1 MVYAEYSLQHPQG
14 DLPSIVSKSLVSQRD
29 MFRAH
34 VRTLV
39 DEPPDG
45 NEDGQTTCH
54 QTGVVHRRG
63 ASGDGVREAEDDSE
77 DNDVNTGQGIDDV
90 ANGVVHEEVTRD
102 EGRTAGQDVGE
113 DSHEVRKT
121 GQLHEAS
128 HKCAEGGRRA
138 KVDTR

>member
-1 MVYAEYSLQHPQG
+1 M
-14 DLPSIVSKSLVSQRD
+14 
-29 MFRAH
+29 
-34 VRTLV
+34 

-45 NEDGQTTCH
+45 HEDGQTASH
-54 QTGVVHRRG
+54 QTGIVHGRS

-77 DNDVNTGQGIDDV
+77 DNDVSTGQGVDNV
-90 ANGVVHEEVTRD
+90 ADGVVHEEVTRD
-102 EGRTAGQDVGE
+102 EGRTAGQDVRE
-113 DSHEVRKT
+113 DGHEVRKT